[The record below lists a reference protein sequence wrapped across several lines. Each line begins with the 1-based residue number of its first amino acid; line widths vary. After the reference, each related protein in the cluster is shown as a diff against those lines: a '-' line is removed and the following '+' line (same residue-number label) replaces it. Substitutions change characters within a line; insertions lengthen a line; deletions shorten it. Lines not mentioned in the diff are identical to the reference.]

1 MALKYLADTSVLS
14 RLRKESVRK
23 TVSELV
29 RSHALARCTMT
40 DLELGHSARNAAEW
54 DAIQRAIAA
63 CPLIEIE
70 HADFVRARGVQRAL
84 SAQGLRGRKI
94 PDLLIAAV
102 AERSSLALLHYD
114 QDFDFIAEMTGQ
126 PVEWVVARGSID

>member
-14 RLRKESVRK
+14 RLRKEPVRK
-23 TVSELV
+23 TVGELV
-29 RSHALARCTMT
+29 RSHALARCALT
-40 DLELGHSARNAAEW
+40 DLELGHSARNASEW
-54 DAIQRAIAA
+54 DMLQRAVAV

-70 HADFVRARGVQRAL
+70 HTDFVRARGVQRAL

-102 AERSSLALLHYD
+102 AERSSLAVLHYD
-114 QDFDFIAEMTGQ
+114 QDFEFIAEMTGQ
-126 PVEWVVARGSID
+126 QTEWVVERGSVD